1 MQALVSNDQCK
12 DWLVM
17 INARTG

>member
-1 MQALVSNDQCK
+1 MQGLVGNDQCN